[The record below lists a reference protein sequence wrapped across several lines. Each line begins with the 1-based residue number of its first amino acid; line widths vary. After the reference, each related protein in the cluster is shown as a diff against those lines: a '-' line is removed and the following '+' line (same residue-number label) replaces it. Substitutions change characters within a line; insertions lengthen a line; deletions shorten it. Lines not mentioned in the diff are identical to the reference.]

1 MDIWELVSLVAV
13 CYACYKAGQWSVVI
27 PIVRGIRREIAEGR
41 INISDIVDDDDDIE
55 EMKIRLERHDNV
67 YYAYALDGDFLAQ
80 GQSFTELFD
89 RFHARFPLQSFNIQ
103 KNTELTDSERHQMI
117 QALEQLAK
125 RMTAK

>member
-1 MDIWELVSLVAV
+1 MDIWEIISLVAL
-13 CYACYKAGQWSVVI
+13 CYAAYKVGQWSVVI

-41 INISDIVDDDDDIE
+41 ISIIDDDDDTE
-55 EMKIRLERHDNV
+55 GMKIRLERHDNV

-103 KNTELTDSERHQMI
+103 KSLELSDSERGQMI
-117 QALEQLAK
+117 SALEALAK
-125 RMTAK
+125 RMTVK

>member
-1 MDIWELVSLVAV
+1 MDIWELVGLVAL
-13 CYACYKAGQWSVVI
+13 CYACFKLGQWSVVI

-41 INISDIVDDDDDIE
+41 IDISDIMEDDTD
-55 EMKIRLERHDNV
+55 EMHIRLERHDNV

-80 GQSFTELFD
+80 GSTFSELFE

-103 KNTELTDSERHQMI
+103 KNTDLSDGERHQMI

-125 RMTAK
+125 RMTIK